1 MPTNKTTN
9 SQSNMAA
16 KIAQLREKMEEI
28 VKNNGY
34 CIQGVGG
41 SDENLPYV
49 YTFGR
54 NDAGKPD
61 IYIHS
66 APPSL
71 AKLVQ
76 ECVDIIDQNEFQDGG
91 IYESKTYVLA
101 KDETTPTKFILNF
114 VDPVSLRDIT
124 LGIFNRGKPIEDIR
138 IVKVTLADENN
149 QFPGVC
155 DDRQ

>member
-1 MPTNKTTN
+1 MTTDKT
-9 SQSNMAA
+9 SMAN
-16 KIAQLREKMEEI
+16 KIAQLREKMEEM
-28 VKNNGY
+28 VKNHGY

-41 SDENLPYV
+41 GEESEPYI

-54 NDAGKPD
+54 NDTGKPD
-61 IYIHS
+61 VYIPN

-71 AKLVQ
+71 PGLVK
-76 ECVDIIDQNEFQDGG
+76 ECIDIIDQGRFVEGG
-91 IYESKTYVLA
+91 IYESSIFVLA
-101 KDETTPTKFILNF
+101 SNQSEASKFRMEAI
-114 VDPVSLRDIT
+114 DPSRLRHIT

-149 QFPGVC
+149 QFRGVR

>member
-1 MPTNKTTN
+1 MTTEKTT
-9 SQSNMAA
+9 MAT
-16 KIAQLREKMEEI
+16 KIAQLREKMEEM
-28 VKNNGY
+28 VKNHGY

-41 SDENLPYV
+41 SEESDPCI

-54 NDAGKPD
+54 NDTGKSD
-61 IYIHS
+61 IYIPN
-66 APPSL
+66 APSGL
-71 AKLVQ
+71 SGLVK
-76 ECVDIIDQNEFQDGG
+76 ECIDIIDQGRFVDGG
-91 IYESKTYVLA
+91 IYKSSIFVLA
-101 KDETTPTKFILNF
+101 SNQSEASKFRMDA
-114 VDPVSLRDIT
+114 VDPSRVRDIA

>member
-1 MPTNKTTN
+1 MTTDKTT
-9 SQSNMAA
+9 MAT
-16 KIAQLREKMEEI
+16 KIAQLREKMEEM
-28 VKNNGY
+28 VKNHGY

-41 SDENLPYV
+41 SDKNLPYI

-66 APPSL
+66 APRSL

-101 KDETTPTKFILNF
+101 KDETTPTKLKMNF

-138 IVKVTLADENN
+138 IVQVTLADENN
-149 QFPGVC
+149 QFPEV
-155 DDRQ
+155 